1 MVSLL
6 QAGNLKSK
14 SISNWGRQLS
24 ESYLDCL
31 EDVSDPPSTPG
42 LLQVH
47 GRPGWSLLLV
57 GSACLSVGG
66 TSSSPAVP
74 RGPGAS
80 GNQWGH
86 LPRPSHE
93 PGIQASSC

>member
-47 GRPGWSLLLV
+47 GRPGWSLGWLSLPECGRYLLLSCGAQGARSFGKPV
-57 GSACLSVGG
+57 GPSA
-66 TSSSPAVP
+66 TS
-74 RGPGAS
+74 
-80 GNQWGH
+80 
-86 LPRPSHE
+86 
-93 PGIQASSC
+93 